1 MARETTKRKRQ
12 ASGQLRG
19 LLDEVAVEAPRVQGY
34 EFRSDEFTALTAS
47 EQGPVPS
54 AAPFRLRAAAALLT
68 YNASHFTDADFEPF
82 VDFIQTVESIS
93 RWTAT
98 LERSEHAQNM
108 DRLHLHVY
116 IEFHKAPDWTSLR
129 PLACKV
135 RVGFVGRLKQV
146 EAVQLREQQ
155 QAFQGEK
162 AAADAVLETLK
173 RPFKQHVLELVR
185 EWASQYSMPL
195 LRYKFLVLRAGS
207 RCGKSTLA
215 KSLHQEL
222 AWLKPPYIQSV
233 QDDVSADL
241 RGFNRRKHGFLVFD
255 NINNMSFI
263 LSQRALFQS
272 NGDVHTLGQSKT
284 GVYSYDVYLYRI
296 PIVFT
301 VDHAATWDSLE
312 PWMAENMVLIE
323 LSEPCFVEV

>member
-1 MARETTKRKRQ
+1 MHYTVRGAWLDSLWSSQKLTHDIYLEYAPPGCRV
-12 ASGQLRG
+12 SFQLRSCG
-19 LLDEVAVEAPRVQGY
+19 VFEVQ
-34 EFRSDEFTALTAS
+34 TALFLAKCWKFLDHAAR
-47 EQGPVPS
+47 S
-54 AAPFRLRAAAALLT
+54 AR
-68 YNASHFTDADFEPF
+68 
-82 VDFIQTVESIS
+82 
-93 RWTAT
+93 
-98 LERSEHAQNM
+98 
-108 DRLHLHVY
+108 
-116 IEFHKAPDWTSLR
+116 
-129 PLACKV
+129 CKV

-222 AWLKPPYIQSV
+222 AWLKPPYIQTV

-301 VDHAATWDSLE
+301 VDHTATWDSLE
-312 PWMAENMVLIE
+312 PCGLDRAERALLCGGVMLD
-323 LSEPCFVEV
+323 SCKRGGGG

>member
-1 MARETTKRKRQ
+1 
-12 ASGQLRG
+12 
-19 LLDEVAVEAPRVQGY
+19 
-34 EFRSDEFTALTAS
+34 
-47 EQGPVPS
+47 
-54 AAPFRLRAAAALLT
+54 
-68 YNASHFTDADFEPF
+68 
-82 VDFIQTVESIS
+82 
-93 RWTAT
+93 
-98 LERSEHAQNM
+98 M
-108 DRLHLHVY
+108 DRWHLHVY

-129 PLACKV
+129 PLAWRQVLPNCSPCRARGAKWRESVDQGHFYCWAAKVGSLRVQTSGHEPWVHYTVRGAWLDSLWSSQKLTHDIYLEYACKV

-222 AWLKPPYIQSV
+222 AWLKPPYIQTV